1 MWNFCARNF
10 GSGSGWQMI
19 DSKWAAAGETINGER
34 VVARLA
40 CSTTATRPLR
50 SRGSLVLIAA
60 QRRDAR
66 TVELGDY
73 QA

>member
-34 VVARLA
+34 VVAARLQHH
-40 CSTTATRPLR
+40 CDSSTPLSRQSR
-50 SRGSLVLIAA
+50 SD
-60 QRRDAR
+60 RR
-66 TVELGDY
+66 
-73 QA
+73 